1 VTDIHPTAVV
11 DKKAELGPGVSVGP
25 FAIIQG
31 DVVIGEGTA
40 VHSHVLIADGARIG
54 KHCQIHHGAAVSTI
68 PQDLKFGGES
78 TLFEIGDH
86 VEIREFC
93 DLNRGTL
100 HRGKSRIG
108 DHSFLMAYSH
118 VAHDCL
124 VGERVILA
132 NAVQLGG
139 HVTIE
144 DWVILGGMVGVHQFC
159 SIGRHAIIGGGF
171 RAVQDVPP
179 FITAAG
185 EPLGFKGLNL
195 IGLRRRGFSAESIQ
209 ALNKAYRMI
218 YRSKLN
224 MSQALER
231 IRAEVPMT
239 PEVETVIAFIE
250 KSERGIIH

>member
-11 DKKAELGPGVSVGP
+11 DKKAELGSGVSVGP
-25 FAIIQG
+25 FSIIQG

-40 VHSHVLIADGARIG
+40 IHSHVLIADGARIG

-78 TLFEIGDH
+78 TLFEIGDY
-86 VEIREFC
+86 VVIREFC
-93 DLNRGTL
+93 DLNRGTNN
-100 HRGKSRIG
+100 RGKSRIG
-108 DHSFLMAYSH
+108 DHCFLMTYTH
-118 VAHDCL
+118 VAHDCI
-124 VGERVILA
+124 VGEHVIMA

-144 DWVILGGMVGVHQFC
+144 DWVILGGMVPVHQFC
-159 SIGRHAIIGGGF
+159 SVGRHAIIGGGY

-195 IGLRRRGFSAESIQ
+195 IGLRRRGFSKDAIE
-209 ALNKAYRMI
+209 ALNKAYRLI

-224 MSQALER
+224 MSQAMER

-239 PEVETVIAFIE
+239 PEVENVIAFID
-250 KSERGIIH
+250 KSERGIIR

>member
-1 VTDIHPTAVV
+1 
-11 DKKAELGPGVSVGP
+11 
-25 FAIIQG
+25 
-31 DVVIGEGTA
+31 
-40 VHSHVLIADGARIG
+40 
-54 KHCQIHHGAAVSTI
+54 
-68 PQDLKFGGES
+68 
-78 TLFEIGDH
+78 
-86 VEIREFC
+86 
-93 DLNRGTL
+93 
-100 HRGKSRIG
+100 
-108 DHSFLMAYSH
+108 MAYSH